1 MKDIKILVVMMCG
14 LLTLPFLLGFT
25 INGVA
30 PGAAASMTAIA
41 VGSTTP
47 VAVATC
53 STTTTC
59 RRKAIEF
66 DVITANNCYG
76 VPAAASSPCAAASP
90 APNSSTKVGVWIL
103 GPSKWTYR
111 ADKDINPSD
120 ASVCAEWDWV
130 CDGSAS
136 MSHLDLP

>member
-1 MKDIKILVVMMCG
+1 MKRVMALIVLCLAWVPLVYG
-14 LLTLPFLLGFT
+14 LT
-25 INGVA
+25 INAAA
-30 PGAAASMTAIA
+30 PGAAASMTAVA

-59 RRKAIEF
+59 KRKAIEF
-66 DVITANNCYG
+66 DVISTSNCYG
-76 VPAAASSPCAAASP
+76 APAAPSSPCAAASP
-90 APNSSTKVGVWIL
+90 APNSSTKAGKWIL
-103 GPSKWTYR
+103 GPGSWTYR

-120 ASVCAEWDWV
+120 ASICAEWDWV

-136 MSHLDLP
+136 MSHIDLP